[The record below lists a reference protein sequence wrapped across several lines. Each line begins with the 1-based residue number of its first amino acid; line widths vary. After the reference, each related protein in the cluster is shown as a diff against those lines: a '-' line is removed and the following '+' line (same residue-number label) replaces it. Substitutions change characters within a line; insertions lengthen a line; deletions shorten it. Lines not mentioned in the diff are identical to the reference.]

1 MELRRNFIA
10 AALFLAASFVKW
22 APDFEELVAPELREL
37 LDREQV
43 ALYLPVE
50 AVSWLGLD

>member
-1 MELRRNFIA
+1 MELRRIFIA

-22 APDFEELVAPELREL
+22 APDFEELAAPALREL

-43 ALYLPVE
+43 VLYLPVE